1 MNRRSMRAREYYG
14 YAMIAGLSFSEAR
27 HTKPGW
33 VIDLYKMRIEYDVM
47 IASGATMRRMGLM

>member
-1 MNRRSMRAREYYG
+1 MRAREYYG